1 MSRASRRNFSRISIA
16 SAAARLMAED
26 GIEDIAFAKRKAA
39 RQIGATDAHAMPDDA
54 EVESELRLYLTLYQ
68 GEEQPSRLR
77 HLREAALETMDWL
90 RPFRPY
96 LTGAAL
102 DGTASGFSAVDL
114 LLFADS
120 GKDVEI
126 FLLDNGIAYTAEK
139 PRHRQAET
147 LLRLSLP
154 KADVNLH
161 IFPAHL
167 EHQRFQRRDGRER
180 ERLPPDKLRRLLE
193 EA

>member
-1 MSRASRRNFSRISIA
+1 MSRASRRNISRISIA
-16 SAAARLMAED
+16 SAAARLMAQD
-26 GIEDIAFAKRKAA
+26 GIEDIALAKRKAA
-39 RQIGATDAHAMPDDA
+39 RQFGATENHALPDDA

-68 GEEQPSRLR
+68 SEEQPGRLR
-77 HLREAALETMDWL
+77 HLREAALEAMDWL
-90 RPFRPY
+90 HTFRPY

-114 LLFADS
+114 MLFADS

-126 FLLDNGIAYTAEK
+126 FLLDHGMDFAAEK
-139 PRHRQAET
+139 PRHRQAEA

-161 IFPAHL
+161 VFPAHM
-167 EHQRFQRRDGRER
+167 EYQRFHHRDGRER
-180 ERLPPDKLRRLLE
+180 ARLSAEKLRQLLKT
-193 EA
+193 

>member
-1 MSRASRRNFSRISIA
+1 MSRRRHISRISIA
-16 SAAARLMAED
+16 SAAARLMAQD
-26 GIEDIAFAKRKAA
+26 GIENIALAKRKAA
-39 RQIGATDAHAMPDDA
+39 RQFGATETHALPDDA
-54 EVESELRLYLTLYQ
+54 EVEAELRLYLTLYQ
-68 GEEQPSRLR
+68 GDTHQNRLR
-77 HLREAALETMDWL
+77 HLREAALEAMDWL

-102 DGTASGFSAVDL
+102 DGTASGFSAIDL
-114 LLFADS
+114 MLFADS

-126 FLLDNGIAYTAEK
+126 FLLDHKIDFTAEK
-139 PRHRQAET
+139 PRHRQAEA

-167 EHQRFQRRDGRER
+167 ERQRFHRRDGRER
-180 ERLPPDKLRRLLE
+180 ERLPPEKLRRLLE
-193 EA
+193 E